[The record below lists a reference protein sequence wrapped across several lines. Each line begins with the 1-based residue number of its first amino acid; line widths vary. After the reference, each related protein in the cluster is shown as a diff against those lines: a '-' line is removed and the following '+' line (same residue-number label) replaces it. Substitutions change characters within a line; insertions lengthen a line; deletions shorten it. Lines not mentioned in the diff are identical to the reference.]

1 MKLTKQLLKEMI
13 LKEMSTMNEA
23 NLDSANLANDVK
35 TVIDSFKQA
44 QGATQVAF
52 ITAEEPP
59 GAGTNFEWDNTE
71 MQKYL
76 VMDLNGKGYDFYPI
90 EGDYGSLENSLF
102 VVVQGEPRP
111 NFYDDMV
118 RLGKKYNQDAVIVG
132 KKQQSMQMARD
143 AQGQLLPGPAHSMEF
158 EMINLHP
165 TKMGQ
170 PNMDPRDQSI
180 YDTRD
185 QVQSGPSIQSRQQF
199 YSKAGNFK
207 FVIPFFSSAAADQ
220 PEFKP
225 SVRNIGE

>member
-1 MKLTKQLLKEMI
+1 MMKLTKQILKEMI
-13 LKEMSTMNEA
+13 LKEMKLKEA
-23 NLDSANLANDVK
+23 NLDSPNIASDVK
-35 TVIDSFKQA
+35 SVIDSFKQA

-59 GAGTNFEWDNTE
+59 GAGVNFKWDNTE

-76 VMDLNGKGYDFYPI
+76 VMELNGKGYDFYPI

-102 VVVQGEPRP
+102 VVVQGQPRP

-118 RLGKKYNQDAVIVG
+118 RMGKKYNQDAVIIG

-143 AQGQLLPGPAHSMEF
+143 QEGKLLPGPANSMEF

-165 TKMGQ
+165 TKMGK
-170 PNMDPRDQSI
+170 PNMDPRGQSI
-180 YDTRD
+180 YDKRD
-185 QVQSGPSIQSRQQF
+185 QVQSGPSVQNRQKF

-207 FVIPFFSSAAADQ
+207 FVIPFFSQAAGDQ